1 MRRVGTYLGLLAWCS
16 VLVCCAIANANDLQR
31 TIRNSQQKVV
41 KLYGAGGLRQMEAYQ
56 TGILI
61 SAEGHIL
68 TSLSY
73 VLDTDDLV
81 AVLDDGRKLRPEI
94 VGTDPIR
101 ELAVLSPKNE
111 QQGLP
116 HFDLSASVSGHTG
129 QRVLAISNLYNIA
142 TGNEAASVLQ
152 GVITA
157 VAPLDARRGSQQTQY
172 RDRVYVLDAQANNP
186 GAAGGAL
193 VDWQG
198 NLIGVLGK
206 ELRSRMTGTWLNYAL
221 PATDLAAVVADI
233 LAGRKMESTV
243 ADSLPPEEALTT
255 ADLGFM
261 LVPDVLR
268 RTPPY
273 VDAVAPN
280 SSAAK
285 AGLHADDLV
294 VFVGDD
300 PVVSCRALG
309 ELLSRLEK
317 QDGVTISVLRDGTL
331 HVFTLST
338 DVESSNDH
346 GAESIPTEEGTN
358 P

>member
-1 MRRVGTYLGLLAWCS
+1 MLVVGPFLEAQELH
-16 VLVCCAIANANDLQR
+16 R
-31 TIRNSQQKVV
+31 TIRSAQQNVV

-68 TSLSY
+68 TAMSY

-81 AVLDDGRKLRPEI
+81 AVLDDGRKLHPEI

-101 ELAVLSPKNE
+101 ELAVLRPKSE
-111 QQGLP
+111 QSGLP
-116 HFDLSASVSGHTG
+116 YFDLSASVSGHTG
-129 QRVLAISNLYNIA
+129 QRVLAVSNLYGIA
-142 TGNEAASVLQ
+142 TGDEAASVLQ

-157 VAPLDARRGSQQTQY
+157 VAPLDARRGAQQTQY
-172 RDRVYVLDAQANNP
+172 RGEVYVLDAQSNNP

-193 VDWQG
+193 VDWRG
-198 NLIGVLGK
+198 NLIGLLGK

-221 PATDLAAVVADI
+221 PATDLVPVVADI
-233 LAGRKMESTV
+233 IAGREV
-243 ADSLPPEEALTT
+243 EGIADSTLPPESAMTT

-273 VDAVAPN
+273 VDAVLPY

-285 AGLHADDLV
+285 AGMQADDLV

-300 PVVSCRALG
+300 PVVSCLALNRQ
-309 ELLSRLEK
+309 LSRLEK
-317 QDGVTISVLRDGTL
+317 EEGVTISVLRDGTL
-331 HVFTLST
+331 YVFDL
-338 DVESSNDH
+338 VVNNKE
-346 GAESIPTEEGTN
+346 ESIADDPQQGAQENATERDEIK